1 MTHDEAVLLLPDL
14 SHDRLD
20 AGVAAQARSHLSTCT
35 ECRATAE
42 TYERLLGAP
51 RSDSSRSGAAHPSSA
66 EIVRFALRSDDLQTE
81 DLARLASH
89 LRSCPG
95 CAADVRLTREAESAG
110 RAGWLRNLLGNALA
124 LLDVRRP
131 ALAAAVATG
140 LAVAVMGYPAFLGL
154 YRLPRAAGDA
164 ERARQAEARAQ
175 SDEQARMRQLTE
187 AYDLK
192 LDDLR
197 RSVAPAEPI
206 DLNFL
211 VGAMRDAGPTS
222 RLTIKVDRPLI
233 HLAIAPD
240 GRSISRSE
248 EPYRFEILAKER
260 TIHAWELAGRRIR
273 DYLDSP
279 QGAVIFTVPASEL
292 SPGVYRLRLVS
303 PRKPGSPLFESSFA
317 TVP

>member
-20 AGVAAQARSHLSTCT
+20 AGVAAQARSHLATCG
-35 ECRATAE
+35 ECLALAE
-42 TYERLLGAP
+42 TYECLLEAAGHEA
-51 RSDSSRSGAAHPSSA
+51 SSPEAAHPVSA
-66 EIVRFALRSDDLQTE
+66 EIVRFALRSGDLPTE

-95 CAADVRLTREAESAG
+95 CAEDVRLTREAESAG
-110 RAGWLRNLLGNALA
+110 RAGWVRNLLGNAA
-124 LLDVRRP
+124 VLLDVRRL
-131 ALAAAVATG
+131 ALAAALATG

-164 ERARQAEARAQ
+164 ERARQAVTREQ
-175 SDEQARMRQLTE
+175 SDSQARMRQLTE
-187 AYDLK
+187 AYYLK

-211 VGAMRDAGPTS
+211 VGATRDAGPES

-240 GRSISRSE
+240 GRSIVRSE
-248 EPYRFEILAKER
+248 EPYRFEILGGDR
-260 TIHAWELAGRRIR
+260 TIRAWELPGRRIR

-292 SPGVYRLRLVS
+292 PPGVYRLRLVT
-303 PRKPGSPLFESSFA
+303 PARPVTPLFESNFT